1 MKEDQEAP
9 VTAGAL
15 SVTGVHRHPLEAGS
29 EMEHLMR
36 EAHKRGVA
44 HHHGTVDLIIVLV
57 LLEERAEVQLMML
70 KEIRG
75 IKGIE
80 ALLKK
85 MATAVVLAP
94 SEERTGVLLM
104 TMTITMV
111 LLEAVNQLKRLF
123 DLPLKAAV
131 NQLKILFDLPL
142 NFGKHINVQVC
153 RQIFT
158 HFVC

>member
-1 MKEDQEAP
+1 MKENQGAP

-15 SVTGVHRHPLEAGS
+15 SVTGVHRHPPEAGS

-44 HHHGTVDLIIVLV
+44 HRHGGTVDLIIVLV

-70 KEIRG
+70 KEISG
-75 IKGIE
+75 IKSIE

-85 MATAVVLAP
+85 TATAVVLAHP
-94 SEERTGVLLM
+94 SEERTGVPLM

-111 LLEAVNQLKRLF
+111 LLEAVNQLKKRCL
-123 DLPLKAAV
+123 
-131 NQLKILFDLPL
+131 IY
-142 NFGKHINVQVC
+142 H
-153 RQIFT
+153 
-158 HFVC
+158 